1 MPSSPQYRGLR
12 LDGPIEEFHQAVD
25 RLRWDTVPAP
35 LDHQQPVSPPT
46 PPRRR
51 RDPGDGQ
58 AALGE
63 EAS

>member
-1 MPSSPQYRGLR
+1 MPGLRSRGLR
-12 LDGPIEEFHQAVD
+12 LDGSLAEFHQAID

-35 LDHQQPVSPPT
+35 LDQQPVSPPG
-46 PPRRR
+46 PPRRRR

-58 AALGE
+58 ARLCE